1 MSFKSFVLL
10 VESKMLDDKLKFLLL
25 KMYQTARKVPTA
37 MLFLCEGAELI
48 EGIDCMLVLFAALVA
63 AHHAPPL
70 R

>member
-1 MSFKSFVLL
+1 
-10 VESKMLDDKLKFLLL
+10 
-25 KMYQTARKVPTA
+25 

-48 EGIDCMLVLFAALVA
+48 EGIDCMLLLFAALVA